1 MNDPQN
7 RFAKNDAA
15 RQARREEASKSAVTE
30 HQTRLAANRATW
42 HGSHR
47 TDNRVGGTLLDA
59 PTVKAKRD
67 ADDDLAAG
75 RAKKDSPVQPL
86 SPASMEAITRDWL
99 AQRPEF
105 YNSEFNRTSMKNFV
119 RKNVEENAVLF
130 GFELL
135 DAGFV
140 WLSEHNHLEIAPSTV
155 RKRGEIVSQAAPTIF
170 EYTPPEE
177 RDAQQQL
184 ARQVAQS
191 IEDAETERARS
202 LPLET
207 LEKEVRSGYK
217 VQTRQQ
223 ADGVVGAIR

>member
-1 MNDPQN
+1 MNDAKN

-15 RQARREEASKSAVTE
+15 RQARREETSRTAVAE
-30 HQTRLAANRATW
+30 HQTRLAENRATW
-42 HGSHR
+42 HGSRR
-47 TDNRVGGTLLDA
+47 TDNRVGGTLLDES
-59 PTVKAKRD
+59 TLKAKRD
-67 ADDDLAAG
+67 RDDDLAAG
-75 RAKKDSPVQPL
+75 RVKKDSSTQPL

-99 AQRPEF
+99 TQHPEF
-105 YNSEFNRTSMKNFV
+105 YNSEFNRTSMRNFV
-119 RKNVEENAVLF
+119 RKNVEQNGILS

-135 DAGFV
+135 DAGSV
-140 WLSEHNHLEIAPSTV
+140 WLTEHNHLEKAPNTI
-155 RKRGEIVSQAAPTIF
+155 RKRGEIVSQPAPTIF

-177 RDAQQQL
+177 REAQQQF
-184 ARQVAQS
+184 ARQVAES
-191 IEDAETERARS
+191 IENAETERAKS